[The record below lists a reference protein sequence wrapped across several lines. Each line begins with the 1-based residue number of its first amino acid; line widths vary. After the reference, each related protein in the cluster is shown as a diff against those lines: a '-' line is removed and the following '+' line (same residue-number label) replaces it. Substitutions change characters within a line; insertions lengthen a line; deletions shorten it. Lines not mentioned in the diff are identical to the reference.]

1 MCEVNAKR
9 VQGKREVRD
18 TCERRRCFLRLAN
31 LRSPEQ
37 HTLCLLFRLLGEKT
51 FAQTLLLRVFF
62 VQNDHGKVP
71 HPRQYL
77 HLPSKRDDVLPVKT
91 SNMPF
96 TATNDKLK
104 IETLLCS
111 TKLTQNGELEIHLMI
126 CS

>member
-1 MCEVNAKR
+1 MLV
-9 VQGKREVRD
+9 VQATGRE
-18 TCERRRCFLRLAN
+18 N
-31 LRSPEQ
+31 LRSKS
-37 HTLCLLFRLLGEKT
+37 LIAC
-51 FAQTLLLRVFF
+51 FF
-62 VQNDHGKVP
+62 LQNDHGKVP
-71 HPRQYL
+71 HPKQYL